1 MESYAASYQG
11 MAKLS
16 RLVYIADHCP
26 SMRIDA
32 LKMAIVAV
40 QDTFNVSMYQLM
52 HRKLQEAVVS

>member
-16 RLVYIADHCP
+16 RLIYIADHCP
-26 SMRIDA
+26 IMRVDA

-40 QDTFNVSMYQLM
+40 QDTYNVSMYQQL
-52 HRKLQEAVVS
+52 HRKLQEAIIG

>member
-16 RLVYIADHCP
+16 RLVYIADRCP